1 MPHSSRRSLKTR
13 NALLTAG
20 VDLLATRSIDSISID
35 ELVQTANVAKG
46 SFFNHFEDKQKF
58 GELIAR
64 QIRAEME
71 SHVAVINADID
82 DPAERLVRGIC
93 LFIALALDDP
103 KRATILLRGHEWA
116 TEKDNPLNAG
126 LYADLRRG
134 VESGRFCRSALDG
147 GIAFVTGIGSMA
159 VVQILDQSL
168 DRKTATAR
176 AQSLLY
182 MTLLGLNVS
191 ETDAAAI
198 SQKTVEVLLFAPVE
212 AVQ

>member
-1 MPHSSRRSLKTR
+1 
-13 NALLTAG
+13 
-20 VDLLATRSIDSISID
+20 
-35 ELVQTANVAKG
+35 
-46 SFFNHFEDKQKF
+46 
-58 GELIAR
+58 
-64 QIRAEME
+64 
-71 SHVAVINADID
+71 AVINADID

-116 TEKDNPLNAG
+116 TEKDNPINAG

-134 VESGRFCRSALDG
+134 VESGRFCCSALDG

-168 DRKTATAR
+168 DRKAAAAR

-182 MTLLGLNVS
+182 MTLLGLNVC

-198 SQKTVEVLLFAPVE
+198 SKNTVEALLFAPEE

>member
-1 MPHSSRRSLKTR
+1 MHNPSRRSLKTR

-20 VDLLATRSIDSISID
+20 VDLLATRSIEAISID
-35 ELVQTANVAKG
+35 ELVQAAKVAKG
-46 SFFNHFEDKQKF
+46 TFFNHFEDKRKF

-71 SHVAVINADID
+71 SHVAMINADIN

-93 LFIALALDDP
+93 LFIALALDEP

-116 TEKDNPLNAG
+116 TEKDNPLNSG
-126 LYADLRRG
+126 LYADLHRG

-159 VVQILDQSL
+159 VVQILDQGL
-168 DRKTATAR
+168 DRNAAAAR
-176 AQSLLY
+176 EQSLLY

-191 ETDAAAI
+191 EIDAAAI
-198 SQKTVEVLLFAPVE
+198 SQKTVEALLFAPVE